1 MSTAR
6 TLIPL
11 ALVAVSLLTACGGS
25 GMLGQAASVP
35 GRDEVIGVGDD
46 PRVLVHDFTS
56 AMEAQII
63 GELEYLPESGCL
75 VINFRDEDSGEIT
88 SSAAPVW
95 PKNVEPLMEDERG
108 GVSEPTV
115 GTILDGDPVYAG
127 GGSVS
132 GGPTWEVDLSGE
144 CVPGGEYI
152 VLNEGSF
159 QTEPFDPDS
168 H

>member
-6 TLIPL
+6 SLLPL
-11 ALVAVSLLTACGGS
+11 ALVAAALLTACGS
-25 GMLGQAASVP
+25 ADTLGRSAAVP
-35 GRDEVIGVGDD
+35 GTDEMVGVGDD
-46 PRVLVHDFTS
+46 PRILVHDFNS
-56 AMEAQII
+56 AMEAMIV

-75 VINFRDEDSGEIT
+75 VINFRDEETGEIT

-95 PKNVEPLMEDERG
+95 PKNVAPLMEEERG

-115 GTILDGDPVYAG
+115 GPILDGDPVYAG

-152 VLNEGSF
+152 VLTEDSF
-159 QTEPFDPDS
+159 QAEPFDLSSP
-168 H
+168 